1 LHKQTSE
8 LSTEQ
13 VIWQRIKNGEQN
25 ALKDLYELYH
35 QVLFNYGRKMT
46 TDTALVEDAIQDV
59 FVSLWNYRRSTSVP
73 VSVRLYMLRTMRNQI
88 LQIFKKRRTDTWS
101 EEELNFGFEIGF
113 DQKLIESEDL
123 KTITERINSAV
134 LKLTPR
140 QREIIYYRFYENLSF
155 DEIALIMNM
164 QVRATYKLSA
174 RAILALKEMM
184 HPLLMLILLL
194 FFKVVRP
201 DSYSGL

>member
-1 LHKQTSE
+1 
-8 LSTEQ
+8 
-13 VIWQRIKNGEQN
+13 
-25 ALKDLYELYH
+25 
-35 QVLFNYGRKMT
+35 
-46 TDTALVEDAIQDV
+46 
-59 FVSLWNYRRSTSVP
+59 
-73 VSVRLYMLRTMRNQI
+73 MRNQI

-155 DEIALIMNM
+155 DEIAVIMNM